1 MSIIQGNAK
10 TGASRGF
17 YPFTIGQSLRFNAGD
32 DPFLSRTPSSAGDR
46 RTWTWSAWVKRGVVS
61 NTDRE
66 LFGTAAEG
74 DVLKFSDSRIFWFNN
89 GSSSSY
95 LSTTALFLDPGA
107 WYNIVLSFDTTQS
120 TSSDRVK
127 LFVNGT
133 AVAFDNN
140 TTFPSLNYEGDI
152 NNTEAQFIGKGH
164 GASEFDGYLAEVI
177 LLDGTAVSDAS
188 NFGELQNDIWVAKD
202 YSGSYG
208 TNGFRLEFKQS
219 GTGTGS
225 SSTVGA
231 DTSGND
237 NHFTSSGLAST
248 DQVLDSPTN
257 NFSVMNSVTGKGGSL
272 SEGNLSVAMDAGS
285 TRTNT
290 FGMTSGKWYWEVRIE
305 ANNFLIGLTSDPASA
320 TRMTST
326 GATTL
331 FIFGDGTSTT
341 EANPNSTK
349 STDSH
354 SPAGISSGIYSF
366 SLDVAAKIC
375 TVRYNDSIAY
385 VFDTFTLEPPYFFA
399 IDRINSTPTTAHNVN
414 FGQDS
419 RDISSSQSDE
429 GGIGTFEF
437 APPSGF
443 LTLCTSNFADP
454 SIDPAQDETPDE
466 YFNTVLYAGNG
477 TAIGSG
483 GKAVTGVGFQPD
495 WVWIK
500 NRDATDSHSWYDV
513 VRGVTKQLECDNSA
527 AQSTEAESLTTFGA
541 DGFTLGSLAQV
552 NTNTE
557 DYASWSWKAGGSGST
572 IAAGS
577 IDGTNPT
584 IASTVSA
591 SQKAGISIVK
601 WTGNATTNAT
611 VDHGLDAKPKVAI
624 IKSMDNAVTT
634 WQVSIA
640 AEVDGTAK
648 YIRLDLSDHAYTLA
662 GFLTVI
668 GDQTFTFTGTTDS
681 QRQYNN
687 RAEDYIAYCFTDV
700 EGYSRIGSYKGN
712 NTTDNAFVFTGFRPA
727 WIMIKNIDL
736 SATGSWAI
744 WDTKRNTF
752 NVSNNILSP
761 DTTAIESSTNVTNS
775 IDILSNGFKVRG
787 ATSLTGDAVNY
798 LYMAF
803 AEQPFKYSNAR

>member
-17 YPFTIGQSLRFNAGD
+17 YPKEIAGSLRFND
-32 DPFLSRTPSSAGDR
+32 DDSADLSRTFTSEGDR
-46 RTWTWSAWVKRGVVS
+46 TKWTWSAWVKRANISLSEEATLFSSHFGASTSGSFSFRFDTDDTLEVVQ
-61 NTDRE
+61 
-66 LFGTAAEG
+66 
-74 DVLKFSDSRIFWFNN
+74 
-89 GSSSSY
+89 Y
-95 LSTTALFLDPGA
+95 TTVRRKTNAVYRDTSA
-107 WYNIVLSFDTTQS
+107 WYHIVLQVDTNGDFFTIWVNGEQVTSFS
-120 TSSDRVK
+120 TSSNPSVGSNVG
-127 LFVNGT
+127 VNYSTQHTIGRNDA
-133 AVAFDNN
+133 AVNKF
-140 TTFPSLNYEGDI
+140 
-152 NNTEAQFIGKGH
+152 
-164 GASEFDGYLAEVI
+164 FDGYLAEVHFLNGI
-177 LLDGTAVSDAS
+177 AATAD
-188 NFGELQNDIWVAKD
+188 NFGETKSGIWVAKAYTGEHD
-202 YSGSYG
+202 SAAQITAGT
-208 TNGFRLEFKQS
+208 TNGFYLDF
-219 GTGTGS
+219 
-225 SSTVGA
+225 A
-231 DTSGND
+231 DSAAIGDDESGNGND
-237 NHFTSSGLAST
+237 WTPNNFTAS
-248 DQVLDSPTN
+248 DVVLDSPTD
-257 NFSVMNSVTGKGGSL
+257 NFPTLNPLSLGSQTL
-272 SEGNLSVAMDAGS
+272 DNGNLEVVGS
-285 TRTNT
+285 TTAWSHARATQSPAT
-290 FGMTSGKWYWEVRIE
+290 GKWYCETTIIFENDGATDRIGVGVINIDTLTL
-305 ANNFLIGLTSDPASA
+305 ANLAPTEYLGETADSWAYFENGTVYNSGANTGTTTTYTTGDVIGMALDLDSA
-320 TRMTST
+320 TQTITWYKNNTEIVQKNLADGRWTFGVT
-326 GATTL
+326 TYHIGEGA
-331 FIFGDGTSTT
+331 I
-341 EANPNSTK
+341 
-349 STDSH
+349 
-354 SPAGISSGIYSF
+354 
-366 SLDVAAKIC
+366 
-375 TVRYNDSIAY
+375 
-385 VFDTFTLEPPYFFA
+385 
-399 IDRINSTPTTAHNVN
+399 N
-414 FGQDS
+414 FGQ
-419 RDISSSQSDE
+419 Q
-429 GGIGTFEF
+429 TF
-437 APPSGF
+437 AYTPPTDYLALSTAN
-443 LTLCTSNFADP
+443 LPDP
-454 SIDPAQDETPDE
+454 SIDPAEDETPDD
-466 YFNTVLYAGNG
+466 YFNTVLYTGDG

-527 AQSTEAESLTTFGA
+527 VQTTEAESLTTFGA

-624 IKSMDNAVTT
+624 IKNMGQTIT
-634 WQVSIA
+634 WQVNIA

-662 GFLTVI
+662 GYLTVI
-668 GDQTFTFTGTTDS
+668 GDQTFTFTGTSDAT
-681 QRQYNN
+681 RQYNN
-687 RAEDYIAYCFTDV
+687 RTQDYIAYCFTDV

-712 NTTDNAFVFTGFRPA
+712 NTADNVFVYTGFRPA

-736 SATGSWAI
+736 SATGSWAV

-752 NVSNNILSP
+752 NVSNTILSP
-761 DTTAIESSTNVTNS
+761 DTTAADSSTDVTNS

>member
-17 YPFTIGQSLRFNAGD
+17 YPFTIGNSLRFNAGD
-32 DPFLSRTPSSAGDR
+32 DPFLSRTPSSAGNR
-46 RTWTWSAWVKRGVVS
+46 RTWTWSAWVKRGDVS

-95 LSTTALFLDPGA
+95 LSTTALFRDPGA

-120 TSSDRVK
+120 TASDRVK

-248 DQVLDSPTN
+248 DQVLDSPTD
-257 NFSVMNSVTGKGGSL
+257 NFCVLNPIELNYVTIN
-272 SEGNLSVAMDAGS
+272 EGNLSLTEAGGSTFRSIRGTFMMPTGKWFWEFKATTSNNGFFGGGVSKVSDSTASYVGNTADGNGILAFNGNKYTNDAATSFTSAFGANVVIGVAFDADAG
-285 TRTNT
+285 T
-290 FGMTSGKWYWEVRIE
+290 
-305 ANNFLIGLTSDPASA
+305 LIYYKDGSSLGTAFTGLTSGDYFPA
-320 TRMTST
+320 
-326 GATTL
+326 
-331 FIFGDGTSTT
+331 F
-341 EANPNSTK
+341 
-349 STDSH
+349 
-354 SPAGISSGIYSF
+354 SSRGE
-366 SLDVAAKIC
+366 
-375 TVRYNDSIAY
+375 
-385 VFDTFTLEPPYFFA
+385 TFA
-399 IDRINSTPTTAHNVN
+399 VN
-414 FGQDS
+414 FGQ
-419 RDISSSQSDE
+419 QALY
-429 GGIGTFEF
+429 GIDGNGTL
-437 APPSGF
+437 PTGY
-443 LTLCTSNFADP
+443 LTLNTSNLPDP
-454 SIDPAQDETPDE
+454 SIDPAQDETPDN
-466 YFNTVLYAGNG
+466 YFNTVLYTGTG

-513 VRGVTKQLECDNSA
+513 VRGVTKQLECDNAA
-527 AQSTEAESLTTFGA
+527 AQSTEAESLTAFGA

-601 WTGNATTNAT
+601 WTGNATANAT

-700 EGYSRIGSYKGN
+700 EGYSRIGSYTGN
-712 NTTDNAFVFTGFRPA
+712 NNTDNAFVFTGFRPA

-752 NVSNNILSP
+752 NVSNTILSP

-787 ATSLTGDAVNY
+787 ATSLTGDANNY